1 MASAAS
7 KGQAGGDPT
16 PYRRRHTPRV
26 PASNVVARPQPQHQ
40 DPRTFELSQLQRRFN
55 CSPCSSPDNG
65 TKFTLNL
72 KPSDPDFVY
81 SIDVLKLRLTVPEE
95 YKQGGGGPSVSI
107 EVLNTEIPVGYRVN
121 VERGFQELVEAAK
134 GHPST
139 TLLDLM
145 NGLDKG
151 LERMLSGE
159 KAETLKIVPNYSP
172 AITPPSPA
180 APSQVTVR
188 EVAEE
193 TMVVP
198 MKAPAPPAP
207 TSEERAAAKARRDRE
222 TRQLEA
228 RLKLSDVFSKSQDG
242 IEYVVPLEAR
252 RKDLLPVPLQPI
264 RSVRLIV
271 PMGYD
276 MQPARIELVGV
287 PDDVKMRVQNRFAEL
302 VEGNRGTSLTAAL
315 NMLAAKLHLWA
326 AEEKKPKVISSEKEV
341 EAIEPEAIGGQAG
354 AQNDEEG
361 NGEKKT
367 RKDSM
372 SDKSHIKVI
381 PRPPEWSLPQGD
393 ESESEDEDDEFSDF
407 EELSG
412 GEQETQ
418 DNAAAA
424 DNVHHSVQEHGTS
437 LSCPGIQMSAIELLE
452 VHTLN
457 VNIKCTRCKKEKEV
471 LNLRGTPSGMASK
484 PQAFLCDQ
492 CSATMGIGT
501 DSSPS
506 ARFPR

>member
-7 KGQAGGDPT
+7 RGEDGGDSA

-26 PASNVVARPQPQHQ
+26 PASNIVVRPQPQHQ

-55 CSPCSSPDNG
+55 CSSYPSPDNG
-65 TKFTLNL
+65 TKFTLDL

-107 EVLNTEIPVGYRVN
+107 EVLNSEIPVGYRVN

-134 GHPST
+134 GRPST

-145 NGLDKG
+145 NGLDKE

-180 APSQVTVR
+180 APSPVALR
-188 EVAEE
+188 EIAEE
-193 TMVVP
+193 TKV
-198 MKAPAPPAP
+198 PAPPAP
-207 TSEERAAAKARRDRE
+207 TSEERAAAKARRERE

-271 PMGYD
+271 PLGYD
-276 MQPARIELVGV
+276 IQPARIELVGV
-287 PDDVKMRVQNRFAEL
+287 PDDVRMRVQKRFAEL

-326 AEEKKPKVISSEKEV
+326 AEEKAPKVVSVEKEV
-341 EAIEPEAIGGQAG
+341 GATEPEAIEGEIKI
-354 AQNDEEG
+354 QNDEEG
-361 NGEKKT
+361 NGAKKT
-367 RKDSM
+367 RKDSVP
-372 SDKSHIKVI
+372 DKSHIKVI
-381 PRPPEWSLPQGD
+381 PRPPEWSLPQGGD
-393 ESESEDEDDEFSDF
+393 SESEDEYDGFSDL
-407 EELSG
+407 EESSG

-418 DNAAAA
+418 DKAAAA
-424 DNVHHSVQEHGTS
+424 DDVHHSVQERGTS
-437 LSCPGIQMSAIELLE
+437 LSCPGIQMSGIELLE
-452 VHTLN
+452 VLTLN
-457 VNIKCTRCKKEKEV
+457 VNIKCARCKTEKEV

-484 PQAFLCDQ
+484 PQAFLCNQ

-501 DSSPS
+501 NSSPS
-506 ARFPR
+506 ARFQR